1 MIRPTGV
8 PPSTRTSLGAPPTP
22 RFGVS
27 EAKLQTPGANASRKR
42 DGLFDMVKWNDGERF
57 SDEPQLATRSP
68 VLILRS
74 ARAPTARRSRMGVRA
89 SRRMR
94 TATVCALMLR
104 DASQRSRV
112 WGRMRVRLG
121 CDAPQHEGEQRR
133 FGQTKPRSVA
143 GKRTNLRLWETIAGS
158 VPLFPDCYL
167 QWMAQLQRVERQ
179 AVLRRAS
186 SGGVA

>member
-8 PPSTRTSLGAPPTP
+8 PPSTRTSLGAPPTLDSGWRSEVANPGRRHAP
-22 RFGVS
+22 R
-27 EAKLQTPGANASRKR
+27 ER

-94 TATVCALMLR
+94 TAPISGLPEIGRIEVPTWVR
-104 DASQRSRV
+104 GPHASRRIAAQPSC
-112 WGRMRVRLG
+112 GRMRARLG
-121 CDAPQHEGEQRR
+121 CDAPQHEGEQRHV
-133 FGQTKPRSVA
+133 GQTKPR
-143 GKRTNLRLWETIAGS
+143 GGTNLRLWETIAGS
-158 VPLFPDCYL
+158 PCLFPACYL
-167 QWMAQLQRVERQ
+167 QGMLQPQRVER
-179 AVLRRAS
+179 
-186 SGGVA
+186 